1 MIFLEPLKKY
11 AVFSG
16 VATRKE
22 YWMFVLFN
30 IVVWLIAATIDAL
43 TGTYDLQMGYGLIS
57 GIASLA
63 LFLPNIALT
72 VRRLHDTNRSAW
84 MLLLLLIPIVNIW
97 LICVIAFFS
106 SRSDSRFGSGGGIQ
120 GSSFLD

>member
-30 IVVWLIAATIDAL
+30 IVVWIVAATIDAM
-43 TGTYDLQMGYGLIS
+43 TGTYNLQMGYGLIS

-63 LFLPNIALT
+63 LLLPNLALT

-84 MLLLLLIPIVNIW
+84 MLLLFLIPIVNIW

-106 SRSDSRFGSGGGIQ
+106 SRSDSRFRSGDVIQ

>member
-30 IVVWLIAATIDAL
+30 IVVWIVAATIDAM
-43 TGTYDLQMGYGLIS
+43 TGTYNLQMGYGLIS

-63 LFLPNIALT
+63 LLLPNLALT

-84 MLLLLLIPIVNIW
+84 MLLLFLIPIVNIW

-106 SRSDSRFGSGGGIQ
+106 SR
-120 GSSFLD
+120 